1 MRQLLGMIAAPH
13 SNMDFRTFNAAIV
26 VFTVAAAAVEYAF
39 DPAVTTWFPSCPLF
53 ALTGWL
59 CPFCGSLRAAHAL
72 LHGHVGAALALNP
85 LTTVT
90 AAAAFAALAHDGLR
104 PGRSSFVDRLAP
116 LCFSIPGLTLAAAF
130 GVLRN
135 IIRS

>member
-1 MRQLLGMIAAPH
+1 MALCKPYAALVGLALAGVGML
-13 SNMDFRTFNAAIV
+13 F
-26 VFTVAAAAVEYAF
+26 AF
-39 DPAVTTWFPSCPLF
+39 DPAVTDWFPSCPLF

-59 CPFCGSLRAAHAL
+59 CPLCGSLRAGHAL

-90 AAAAFAALAHDGLR
+90 AAAALAALAHDGLR
-104 PGRSSFVDRLAP
+104 PDRSSFVDRLVP
-116 LCFSIPGLTLAAAF
+116 LCFGTPGLTLAAAF

-135 IIRS
+135 LIRS

>member
-1 MRQLLGMIAAPH
+1 MTYRTHHAALAGL
-13 SNMDFRTFNAAIV
+13 TL
-26 VFTVAAAAVEYAF
+26 AAAALLFAF
-39 DPAVTTWFPSCPLF
+39 DPAVTDWFPSCPLF

-59 CPFCGSLRAAHAL
+59 CPFCGSLRAGHEL
-72 LHGHVGAALALNP
+72 LHGHVGAALTLNP

-90 AAAAFAALAHDGLR
+90 AAAAFAALAHDGMR
-104 PGRSSFVDRLAP
+104 PARSSFVDRLVA

>member
-1 MRQLLGMIAAPH
+1 MALCRPHAALVGLALAGVGIL
-13 SNMDFRTFNAAIV
+13 F
-26 VFTVAAAAVEYAF
+26 AF
-39 DPAVTTWFPSCPLF
+39 DPAVTAWFPSCPLF

-59 CPFCGSLRAAHAL
+59 CPLCGSLRAGHAL
-72 LHGHVGAALALNP
+72 LHGHVGVALALNP

-90 AAAAFAALAHDGLR
+90 AAASLAALAHDGLR
-104 PGRSSFVDRLAP
+104 PARPSFVDRLVP
-116 LCFSIPGLTLAAAF
+116 LCFSTPGLTLAAVF

>member
-1 MRQLLGMIAAPH
+1 MALRKPHAALVGLALAGVGVL
-13 SNMDFRTFNAAIV
+13 F
-26 VFTVAAAAVEYAF
+26 AF
-39 DPAVTTWFPSCPLF
+39 DPAVTAWFPSCPLY

-59 CPFCGSLRAAHAL
+59 CPFCGSLRAGHAL
-72 LHGHVGAALALNP
+72 LHGHVGAALTLNP

-90 AAAAFAALAHDGLR
+90 AAAGFAALAHDALR
-104 PGRSSFVDRLAP
+104 PARPSFVDRLVP
-116 LCFSIPGLTLAAAF
+116 LCFSTPGLTLAAAF